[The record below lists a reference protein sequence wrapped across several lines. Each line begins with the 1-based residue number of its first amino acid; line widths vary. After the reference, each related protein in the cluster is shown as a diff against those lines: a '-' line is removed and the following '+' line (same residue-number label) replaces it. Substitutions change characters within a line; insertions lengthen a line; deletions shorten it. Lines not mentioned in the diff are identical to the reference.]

1 MNILNKIVVATLP
14 AVPKSIVR
22 KFANRYIAGDSIADA
37 VRVVK
42 ELNRE
47 GIMATLDVL
56 GEDITTQDEALQSRD
71 EILNVY
77 EAIHREKLDANVSVK
92 LSQLGLKLDKQFCLE
107 TTRAI
112 VLRARDLNNFLRIDM
127 EDSSCTDD
135 TIWVYRQL
143 RKEFTNVGIALQGY
157 LKRTAADAD
166 GMIRDGLKNF
176 RLCKGIYIEP
186 EEIAYKG
193 HETINEHYIAVL
205 EAMLKQGAYV
215 GIATHDKALV
225 DAAYRMISEMKM
237 KRTDYEFQMLLG
249 VRPDLR
255 AKIVR
260 DNHRLRVYVP
270 FGVHWYRYSIRR
282 FKENPQMA
290 GYVFKAI
297 FRKDRLN

>member
-22 KFANRYIAGDSIADA
+22 KFANRYIAGDSVADA

-56 GEDITTQDEALQSRD
+56 GEDITRREEALQSRD
-71 EILNVY
+71 EILDVY

-92 LSQLGLKLDKQFCLE
+92 LSQLGLKLDRQFCLE
-107 TTRAI
+107 TTRSI

-127 EDSSCTDD
+127 EDSTCTDD

-143 RKEFTNVGIALQGY
+143 RKEFTNLGIALQGY

-193 HETINEHYIAVL
+193 HEIINKHYIAVL

-225 DAAYRMISEMKM
+225 DAAYGMISNMKL

-270 FGVHWYRYSIRR
+270 FGHHWYRYSIRR

-297 FRKDRLN
+297 FRRDRLN